1 VKITVEPFAAE
12 HAAAAQM
19 FNARMRAGQAP
30 TAFLLP
36 EHARPPLRSGRVT
49 LTQHVAVDEQR
60 EVRGGVLC
68 LEHPA
73 LVRGRVEC
81 VINIQSPLSEGIVDP
96 AYTFVAPQLLKHAT
110 RHTPYVYVVGMG
122 SATHP
127 LPRLLRAMGWTIRA
141 VPFYFRMLRASY
153 CVRHL
158 APLRSTAIRRLAGA
172 VAAAS
177 GAAAVGAAVMHRVS
191 ASARRA
197 AAGLE
202 ATPISR
208 WTAAADGAWEAFG
221 RHVTFGVLRTA
232 ATLPYFYSFDARSP
246 RAWWISRGGSIEG
259 WFGLLIAPMTGNSYF
274 GDLVVATLTDCVGT
288 PEAVRAGVLLAA
300 DEAKASGAD
309 LLITNQQ
316 HRLLAESCRAAG
328 WRAAPSNFLTATSRA
343 LSEACDV
350 ETTYVTRRDG
360 DGLTHLGG

>member
-1 VKITVEPFAAE
+1 MYNLVSRGPKPHFGHVEGHPCFWGDICLRRIRYCRNFVFRRTNTLSACPYMPYTDPDRPYVQAWYAA
-12 HAAAAQM
+12 
-19 FNARMRAGQAP
+19 
-30 TAFLLP
+30 
-36 EHARPPLRSGRVT
+36 
-49 LTQHVAVDEQR
+49 
-60 EVRGGVLC
+60 
-68 LEHPA
+68 
-73 LVRGRVEC
+73 
-81 VINIQSPLSEGIVDP
+81 SEGANCHSFLRRCAESEQDR
-96 AYTFVAPQLLKHAT
+96 LEED
-110 RHTPYVYVVGMG
+110 VGMG

-127 LPRLLRAMGWTIRA
+127 LPRLLRAMGWTVRA

-191 ASARRA
+191 ASAQRA
-197 AAGLE
+197 AAGWE

-246 RAWWISRGGSIEG
+246 RAWWISRGGAIEG